1 MSPTHSSPKDSLF
14 SRRPDPSVD
23 LGALSGCAAGLARA
37 FVSLSSDIALVIDE
51 AGIVTA
57 VAQNEKTPMNPAAQ
71 AWVGQPWAQ
80 TVTGDTR
87 GKIESL
93 LADATAGGLGRR
105 REVNHAADTGDEMPV
120 AYTAL
125 RLGEHGPVLA
135 VGRDLRS
142 MAAIQQ
148 RFLDTQ
154 QALER
159 SYWRARHDEV
169 RYRLLYQ
176 VATDAV
182 ATVDVQRQ
190 SLVAVNAAAA
200 LLLQVD
206 GPSAQGRL
214 LSAHF
219 DATSRPVVIA
229 LLARAH
235 EGPDAAVAQVRLAGS
250 HVSVALTATRLCA
263 ARTPTVLLRLRQ
275 ADPSHDDP
283 LARGSALAR
292 HVDGST
298 EGIVVTD
305 SQGRV
310 REANVAFMQM
320 AQASDL
326 EAVIGRPLERWLPG
340 VGPALISRLHAH
352 GLAPSQRVT
361 LLRAGTLELPVDMAG
376 LLLADI
382 AGGDIGITLRPC
394 GSDVPIADA
403 RADARA
409 AALLRGID
417 AMAGELGHTPLPELL
432 RQAQA
437 LAQRHFVRTALDRYP
452 GDTAAAAQLL
462 GISPEELARLPS

>member
-1 MSPTHSSPKDSLF
+1 L

-57 VAQNEKTPMNPAAQ
+57 VAQNEQAPMNPSAQ

-87 GKIESL
+87 SKIESL
-93 LADATAGGLGRR
+93 LADASAGGLGRR
-105 REVNHAADTGDEMPV
+105 REVNHAAETGDELPV

-182 ATVDVQRQ
+182 ATVDVHRQ
-190 SLVAVNAAAA
+190 SLVAVNMAAAR
-200 LLLQVD
+200 LLQVD

-214 LSAHF
+214 LSMHF
-219 DATSRPVVIA
+219 DATSRPAVTA
-229 LLARAH
+229 LLTRAH
-235 EGPDAAVAQVRLAGS
+235 EGPDVAVAQVRLAGS
-250 HVSVALTATRLCA
+250 HISVALTATRLPA

-275 ADPSHDDP
+275 ADPPHDDP
-283 LARGSALAR
+283 LALGSALAR
-292 HVDGST
+292 HVDGT
-298 EGIVVTD
+298 PEGIVVTD
-305 SQGRV
+305 SEGRV
-310 REANVAFMQM
+310 REANLAFMQM
-320 AQASDL
+320 AQATDI
-326 EAVIGRPLERWLPG
+326 EAIIGQPLERWLPG
-340 VGPALISRLHAH
+340 AGPGVISGLRAH
-352 GLAPSQRVT
+352 GLAPTQRVT
-361 LLRAGTLELPVDMAG
+361 LLRAGALELSVDMAG
-376 LLLADI
+376 SLLADI

-394 GSDVPIADA
+394 GSDVLT
-403 RADARA
+403 ADARA
-409 AALLRGID
+409 AALLRAID
-417 AMAGELGHTPLPELL
+417 ALAGELGNAPLPALL

-437 LAQRHFVRTALDRYP
+437 LAQQHFVRTALDRHP
-452 GDTAAAAQLL
+452 GDTLAAARLL
-462 GISPEELARLPS
+462 GVTPEELEQLRRQAGFASTAPARP

>member
-1 MSPTHSSPKDSLF
+1 M
-14 SRRPDPSVD
+14 SRRPDPLVD
-23 LGALSGCAAGLARA
+23 LSALSGCAAGLARA

-71 AWVGQPWAQ
+71 AWVGQAWAQ

-93 LADATAGGLGRR
+93 LADASTGGLGRR
-105 REVNHAADTGDEMPV
+105 REVNHAAVCGDELPV

-159 SYWRARHDEV
+159 SYWRARHDEL

-182 ATVDVQRQ
+182 ATVDVHREC
-190 SLVAVNAAAA
+190 LVAINPAAAR
-200 LLLQVD
+200 LLQVD

-214 LSAHF
+214 LGAHF
-219 DATSRPVVIA
+219 DSTSRPSVSA
-229 LLARAH
+229 LLARAYA
-235 EGPDAAVAQVRLAGS
+235 GPDAALAQVRLAGS
-250 HVSVALTATRLCA
+250 HHSVALTATRLPA

-275 ADPSHDDP
+275 ADPAHDDP
-283 LARGSALAR
+283 LALGTALAR
-292 HVDGST
+292 HVDGT
-298 EGIVVTD
+298 PEGIVVTD
-305 SQGRV
+305 SEGRV
-310 REANVAFMQM
+310 REANLAFMQM
-320 AQASDL
+320 AQATDIETIL
-326 EAVIGRPLERWLPG
+326 GQPLERWLPDA
-340 VGPALISRLHAH
+340 GPAVIAGLRAH

-361 LLRAGTLELPVDMAG
+361 LLRPGALEMVVDMAG
-376 LLLADI
+376 SLLADV

-394 GSDVPIADA
+394 GSDVLT
-403 RADARA
+403 ADARA
-409 AALLRGID
+409 AALLRAIE
-417 AMAGELGHTPLPELL
+417 ALAGELGKTSLPALL

-437 LAQRHFVRTALDRYP
+437 LAQQHFVRTALDRHP
-452 GDTAAAAQLL
+452 GDAAAAARLL
-462 GISPEELARLPS
+462 GISSEELARLRC

>member
-1 MSPTHSSPKDSLF
+1 M

-80 TVTGDTR
+80 TVTGETR
-87 GKIESL
+87 SKIESL
-93 LADATAGGLGRR
+93 LADASAGGLGRR
-105 REVNHAADTGDEMPV
+105 REVNHSADSGDELPV

-182 ATVDVQRQ
+182 ATVDVHRQ
-190 SLVAVNAAAA
+190 CLVAVNAAAA
-200 LLLQVD
+200 GLLQVD

-214 LSAHF
+214 LAAHF
-219 DATSRPVVIA
+219 DATSRPAVSA

-250 HVSVALTATRLCA
+250 HISVALTATRLPA
-263 ARTPTVLLRLRQ
+263 ARTPAVLLRMRQ
-275 ADPSHDDP
+275 ADPPHDDP
-283 LARGSALAR
+283 LALGSALAR
-292 HVDGST
+292 HVDGTT

-305 SQGRV
+305 IQGRV

-320 AQASDL
+320 AQAPDL
-326 EAVIGRPLERWLPG
+326 EAVIGQPLERWLPG
-340 VGPALISRLHAH
+340 AGPAVISSLRAH
-352 GLAPSQRVT
+352 GLAPSRRVM
-361 LLRAGTLELPVDMAG
+361 LLRAGELELPVDLAG
-376 LLLADI
+376 ALLADL
-382 AGGDIGITLRPC
+382 AGGDIGLTLRPC
-394 GSDVPIADA
+394 GSDVLT
-403 RADARA
+403 ADARA
-409 AALLRGID
+409 AALLRAID
-417 AMAGELGHTPLPELL
+417 ALAGELGHAALPELL

-437 LAQRHFVRTALDRYP
+437 LAQHHFVRTALDRHP
-452 GDTAAAAQLL
+452 DDKLAAARLL
-462 GISPEELARLPS
+462 GVTPEELERLRRQAGVTVNAPGTR

>member
-1 MSPTHSSPKDSLF
+1 MS
-14 SRRPDPSVD
+14 RGPDPSVD

-37 FVSLSSDIALVIDE
+37 FVSLSSDIALVIDDS
-51 AGIVTA
+51 GIVTA
-57 VAQNEKTPMNPAAQ
+57 VAQNEKTPMNPTAQ
-71 AWVGQPWAQ
+71 SWVGRPWAQ

-93 LADATAGGLGRR
+93 LADACAGGLGRR
-105 REVNHAADTGDEMPV
+105 REVNHAADSGDDLPV

-182 ATVDVQRQ
+182 ATVDIHREC
-190 SLVAVNAAAA
+190 LVAVNAAAA
-200 LLLQVD
+200 RLLQVD

-219 DATSRPVVIA
+219 DASSRPAVTA

-235 EGPDAAVAQVRLAGS
+235 AGPDAAVAQVRLAGS
-250 HVSVALTATRLCA
+250 HYSVALTATRLHA
-263 ARTPTVLLRLRQ
+263 ARTPTALLRLRQ
-275 ADPSHDDP
+275 ADPAHDDP
-283 LARGSALAR
+283 LALGSALAR
-292 HVDGST
+292 HVDGT
-298 EGIVVTD
+298 PEGIVVTD
-305 SQGRV
+305 GQGRV
-310 REANVAFMQM
+310 REANLAFMQM
-320 AQASDL
+320 AQATDI
-326 EAVIGRPLERWLPG
+326 EAIIGQPLERWLPG
-340 VGPALISRLHAH
+340 AGSALVHGLHAH

-361 LLRAGTLELPVDMAG
+361 LLRAGALELAVDMAG
-376 LLLADI
+376 ALLADI
-382 AGGDIGITLRPC
+382 ASGDLGFTLRPC
-394 GSDVPIADA
+394 GSDVLT
-403 RADARA
+403 ADARA
-409 AALLRGID
+409 AALLRAID
-417 AMAGELGHTPLPELL
+417 ALAGELGNAPLPDLL

-437 LAQRHFVRTALDRYP
+437 LAQQHFVRTALDRHP
-452 GDTAAAAQLL
+452 GDTVAAAKLL
-462 GISPEELARLPS
+462 GVSTEDLDQLRRQAGFTASTEPRA